1 MNRKILHID
10 LDAFFCSVEENNNPS
25 LKGKPFAVGGRPETR
40 GVVAS
45 CSYAARI
52 LGIHSAMPMSQAVRL
67 CPDLI
72 IVSGRHADYGK
83 ISHQVMDYL
92 ATLTPLI
99 EHVSIDEAFLDLSD
113 LLEPGDVLAKN
124 IQAYI
129 RDHFH
134 LPCSIGVASNKLVA
148 KTATDIGKASNRS
161 ANPPQAIKVVLPGEE
176 EQFLAPLP
184 TKALWGIGPKT
195 ATRLD
200 KLGIHTIG
208 DITHMPRQELITLLG
223 KFGLDLE
230 KRARGID
237 ESPVH
242 TSHEVKSVSNE
253 TTFSRDISD
262 VQLLYETLHTL
273 SESVG
278 RRLRK
283 NNLKGNTIKLKLR
296 WQDFSTHTRQMTL
309 TQPTNDDRE
318 IYEAVK
324 ELFNQNWTKGK
335 PVRLLGVGVTNFIK
349 REYQLG
355 LWDAPT
361 KKDVDLFA
369 ALDTLRNRYGKDSI
383 IRGSDL
389 KRKKSKYENNDDQSD
404 R

>member
-99 EHVSIDEAFLDLSD
+99 EQVSIDEAFLDLSD

-161 ANPPQAIKVVLPGEE
+161 TNPPQAIKVVLPGEE